1 MSFVNIKT
9 IALLITMLIL
19 LFIIKNIVSSIISL
33 RQNSHIVT
41 TLQEQEQEGKQ
52 RKQFLEQRLYFVNT
66 TQFIENQAREKLG
79 LVKPGEHIVLAPPP
93 ISHEEKVAIVDTTP
107 NWQKWWKLFF

>member
-1 MSFVNIKT
+1 V
-9 IALLITMLIL
+9 LLAIILIL
-19 LFIIKNIVSSIISL
+19 LLAIKNIVSSIISL

-41 TLQEQEQEGKQ
+41 TLQDQEREEKQ
-52 RKQFLEQRLYFVNT
+52 KKQFLEQRLYFVNT
-66 TQFIENQAREKLG
+66 PQFIENQAREKLG

-93 ISHEEKVAIVDTTP
+93 ATDEKKVTAIDTTP

>member
-1 MSFVNIKT
+1 
-9 IALLITMLIL
+9 MLIL
-19 LFIIKNIVSSIISL
+19 ILVIKNIVSSIISL

-41 TLQEQEQEGKQ
+41 TLQEQEQAEKQ

-93 ISHEEKVAIVDTTP
+93 TTPEKSVVVIDTTP